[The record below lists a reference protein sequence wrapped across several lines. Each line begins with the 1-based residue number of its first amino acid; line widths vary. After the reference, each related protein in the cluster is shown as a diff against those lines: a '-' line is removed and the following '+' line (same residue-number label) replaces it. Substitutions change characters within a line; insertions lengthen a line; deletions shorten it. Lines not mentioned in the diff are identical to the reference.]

1 MIPARRTKNN
11 ASLRN
16 GWGFS
21 YDLDLCNVTVE
32 VSPITGDIKLLIG
45 KYAQKTF
52 KNINYPIDT
61 RGGFDKMMTR

>member
-21 YDLDLCNVTVE
+21 YAWDLCNVTVE
-32 VSPITGDIKLLIG
+32 VSPITGDIKILIG
-45 KYAQKTF
+45 KNKQKTF
-52 KNINYPIDT
+52 KNINYSIDT
-61 RGGFDKMMTR
+61 RRGFDKMKTR